1 MLCKYSGRLHL
12 LTKKIK
18 WKGIDFSLNFP
29 DTLQNPKWNPATLEE
44 VNMGEVE
51 SVFEPLGAEAE
62 LSV

>member
-1 MLCKYSGRLHL
+1 MILCNCNNL
-12 LTKKIK
+12 LTRDEKKRNL
-18 WKGIDFSLNFP
+18 DFSLIFLAS
-29 DTLQNPKWNPATLEE
+29 LQNPKWNPASLEE

>member
-1 MLCKYSGRLHL
+1 ME
-12 LTKKIK
+12 
-18 WKGIDFSLNFP
+18 WKRNLIFLVS
-29 DTLQNPKWNPATLEE
+29 LQNPKWNPTTLEE